1 MKRVAVGAILIALV
15 QSSAVAWAELLPA
28 AQPEQVGLSS
38 ERLER
43 IAHWLKA
50 DIDNGQIPGAV
61 VLVAR
66 KGRVAYFESFGFRD
80 KASAAP
86 MPKDAIF
93 RIYSMTKPITS
104 VAVMILVEEGK
115 VVLTDPL
122 SKFLPLLKALEVSVQ
137 RSDPNT
143 GKVVYS
149 TVPAEREI
157 TVQDLLRHTSGF
169 TYAFSTSNVPVKDA
183 YTKGA
188 LFQPDSPHAY
198 RDLTPAEEVER
209 LAKVPLAYQP
219 GTRWEYG
226 LSTDVLGRVVEAV
239 SGMTLG
245 QYCQGRIFAPLK
257 MTDSGFWVPKE
268 KVGRIAEPFRTD
280 PTTGKPVDLI
290 DVAAPPKND
299 SGGGGGVSTTMDYAR
314 FCQMLLSGGRLDD
327 ARILS
332 RTTVSLMAS
341 DHLGPVVEAGP
352 PPSQR
357 ILGTPG
363 YTFGLGFAVRLGAG
377 LAGVPGSAGDY
388 TWAGAAG
395 TYFWIDPKEE
405 LVGVLMTQDNG
416 PIRIQNRKL
425 FRQLVYQAIVD

>member
-1 MKRVAVGAILIALV
+1 MKRLTVVAITLSLVLIRPSAGAESLP
-15 QSSAVAWAELLPA
+15 SARPA
-28 AQPEQVGLSS
+28 QVGLSA
-38 ERLER
+38 ERLDR
-43 IAHWLKA
+43 IGRVLN
-50 DIDNGQIPGAV
+50 DGVENRDIPGAV
-61 VLVAR
+61 ALVAR

-80 KASAAP
+80 KANTAP

-104 VAVMILVEEGK
+104 VAAMILMEEGK

-143 GKVVYS
+143 GKVTYS
-149 TVPAEREI
+149 TVSAEREI

-169 TYAFSTSNVPVKDA
+169 TYAFSTSNVPVKEA

-198 RDLTPAEEVER
+198 RDLTPSEEVAR

-226 LSTDVLGRVVEAV
+226 LSTDVLGRVVEAI

-245 QYCQGRIFAPLK
+245 QFCQERIFAPLK
-257 MTDSGFWVPKE
+257 MTDSGFWVPGE
-268 KVGRIAEPFRTD
+268 KVGRIAEPFRAD
-280 PTTGKPVDLI
+280 PTTGKPVELI
-290 DVAAPPKND
+290 DVTAPPKND
-299 SGGGGGVSTTMDYAR
+299 SGGGGGVSSTTDYAR
-314 FCQMLLSGGRLDD
+314 FCLMLLNGGRLDD

-341 DHLGPVVEAGP
+341 DHLGPIVEAGP

-405 LVGVLMTQDNG
+405 LVGVLMTQDTG
-416 PIRIQNRKL
+416 PIRIQYRKL